1 MSNMNDE
8 SRDALALANAI
19 PRPVGRVGIIGAN
32 AMGAGI
38 AINLLKAG
46 IPVTLFEL
54 GRAALDQ
61 GMALAGSADRHLA
74 LLAGTVN
81 FHHLKDCDLIIEAV
95 CTDMAGKEKLFRRLD
110 QVAKPGAILL
120 TLASKGGVERIAGC
134 TRRSGEVL
142 GLHCTGPADA
152 GGTWEVVC
160 GRGSSAQSLATAI
173 AFAPMFHGVA
183 PAHDGDAWR
192 VDRILE

>member
-8 SRDALALANAI
+8 SRDALALANAS

-38 AINLLKAG
+38 AINLLEAG
-46 IPVTLFEL
+46 IPVTLFET
-54 GRAALDQ
+54 GRETLDQ
-61 GMALAGSADRHLA
+61 GMAQVRSAGRRMA

-110 QVAKPGAILL
+110 QVAKPGAILIA
-120 TLASKGGVERIAGC
+120 LASQRGVDQVAGC

-142 GLHCTGPADA
+142 GLHRAGPGDA

-160 GRGSSAQSLATAI
+160 GKRTSAQALATAI
-173 AFAPMFHGVA
+173 AFAPMFRAVA
-183 PAHDGDAWR
+183 PVADGEAWR
-192 VDRILE
+192 VDLILE

>member
-8 SRDALALANAI
+8 SRDALALANAG

-32 AMGAGI
+32 TMGAGI
-38 AINLLKAG
+38 ANKLLEAG
-46 IPVTLFEL
+46 IPVTLFDL
-54 GRAALDQ
+54 GRAALDRA
-61 GMALAGSADRHLA
+61 MAPVRPADRRMA
-74 LLAGTVN
+74 LLAVTVN

-110 QVAKPGAILL
+110 QTAKPGAILM
-120 TLASKGGVERIAGC
+120 TLASRGGVDRVAGC

-142 GLHCTGPADA
+142 GLHCTGSADA
-152 GGTWEVVC
+152 GGTWELVC
-160 GRGSSAQSLATAI
+160 GKGTSAQALATAI

-183 PAHDGDAWR
+183 PVPDGDAWR
-192 VDRILE
+192 VDLILE